1 MSTNDIVKNSIYESL
16 INGMGFSFWNACIVL
31 AVSCLIAICIFMLYK
46 NMSKSTFYSKDLNI
60 TLSGVVV
67 VTAVIMIAMQSSL
80 VVSLG
85 MVGALSIV
93 RFRTAIKNPLDL
105 LYLFWAI
112 SSGII
117 CGVRLYTLGVIL
129 CIIMTL
135 LIFLLGKIPNSKA
148 SELVILRISLEK
160 DLDSI
165 TAIVK
170 KHCKYTKESSIIV
183 KNGEQEIIYEV
194 RSNKRAELVNA
205 LNGESGVISASW
217 LEHHGEMRA

>member
-1 MSTNDIVKNSIYESL
+1 MSANDVIKNSIYESL
-16 INGMGFSFWNACIVL
+16 TNGMGFSFWNACIVF
-31 AVSCLIAICIFMLYK
+31 AVSCLVAIYIFMLYR
-46 NMSKSTFYSKDLNI
+46 NMSKSAFYSKDLNI
-60 TLSGVVV
+60 ALAGVVV
-67 VTAVIMIAMQSSL
+67 VTAAIMIAMQTNL

-117 CGVRLYTLGVIL
+117 CGVRLYTLGVLL

-148 SELVILRISLEK
+148 SELVILRISVEK
-160 DLDSI
+160 DLE
-165 TAIVK
+165 TVAAILK

-183 KNGEQEIIYEV
+183 KNGEQEIVYEV

-205 LNGESGVISASW
+205 LNSESGVISVSW